1 MQIKNVTE
9 YNVKI
14 LEEYLYLKNLFSW
27 ADPEKRTSLELIVFP
42 RTAERMCLQLTK
54 IEVRTILQNR
64 MEKLEQEIRKL

>member
-27 ADPEKRTSLELIVFP
+27 AEPERTSLELVVFP

-64 MEKLEQEIRKL
+64 MEKLEQEIKEL